1 MIQEIKDIEIINKK
15 LSNFNTSVK
24 EIGVYTKYYGYVD
37 NDSIVGF
44 LSFDFIYDR
53 AEINYIFVEK
63 DYRQQGIATKLLNY
77 MLDICDNECKN
88 ITLEVKE
95 SNKSAIKF
103 YLKNGFIEVARR
115 EKYYQDED
123 GILMIKEMK

>member
-1 MIQEIKDIEIINKK
+1 MIQEIRDIDIINEK

-24 EIGVYTKYYGYVD
+24 EIGVYTKYYSYIE
-37 NDSIVGF
+37 NDLIVGF
-44 LSFDFIYDR
+44 LSFDLIYDR
-53 AEINYIFVEK
+53 AEINYIFVEEK
-63 DYRQQGIATKLLNY
+63 YRKKGIATKLLNH
-77 MLDICDNECKN
+77 MLDICNNECNN

-95 SNKSAIKF
+95 SNKSAINF

>member
-1 MIQEIKDIEIINKK
+1 MIQEIRDINIINEK

-53 AEINYIFVEK
+53 AEINYIFVEEK
-63 DYRQQGIATKLLNY
+63 YRKKGIATKLLNH
-77 MLDICDNECKN
+77 MLDICNNECKN

>member
-1 MIQEIKDIEIINKK
+1 
-15 LSNFNTSVK
+15 
-24 EIGVYTKYYGYVD
+24 
-37 NDSIVGF
+37 
-44 LSFDFIYDR
+44 
-53 AEINYIFVEK
+53 
-63 DYRQQGIATKLLNY
+63 
-77 MLDICDNECKN
+77 MLDICNNECDN

-95 SNKSAIKF
+95 SNKSAINF

>member
-37 NDSIVGF
+37 NDFIVGF

-53 AEINYIFVEK
+53 AEINYIFVEEK
-63 DYRQQGIATKLLNY
+63 YRKKGIATKLLNH
-77 MLDICDNECKN
+77 MLDICNNECDN

-95 SNKSAIKF
+95 SNKSAINF

>member
-53 AEINYIFVEK
+53 AEINYIFVEEK
-63 DYRQQGIATKLLNY
+63 YRKKGIATKLLNH
-77 MLDICDNECKN
+77 MLDICNNECKN

>member
-63 DYRQQGIATKLLNY
+63 DYRQRGIATKLLNY

-95 SNKSAIKF
+95 SNKSAINF

>member
-1 MIQEIKDIEIINKK
+1 MIQEIKDIKIINDK
-15 LSNFNTSVK
+15 LSNFNTSIK
-24 EIGVYTKYYGYVD
+24 EIGVYTKYYAYVD

-44 LSFDFIYDR
+44 LSFDLIYDR

-77 MLDICDNECKN
+77 MLDICNNECEN

-95 SNKSAIKF
+95 SNKSAINF

>member
-63 DYRQQGIATKLLNY
+63 DYRQQGIATKLLNH
-77 MLDICDNECKN
+77 MLDICNNECKN

>member
-24 EIGVYTKYYGYVD
+24 EIGVYTKYSGYVD
-37 NDSIVGF
+37 NDLIVGF

>member
-1 MIQEIKDIEIINKK
+1 MIQDIKDINIINEK

-24 EIGVYTKYYGYVD
+24 EIGVYTKYYSYIE
-37 NDSIVGF
+37 NDLIVGF
-44 LSFDFIYDR
+44 LSFDLIYDR

-77 MLDICDNECKN
+77 MLDICDKECKN

>member
-1 MIQEIKDIEIINKK
+1 MIQEIKDINIINEK

-24 EIGVYTKYYGYVD
+24 EIGVYTKYYSYIE
-37 NDSIVGF
+37 NDLIVGF
-44 LSFDFIYDR
+44 LSFDLIYDR

-95 SNKSAIKF
+95 SNKSAINF

>member
-1 MIQEIKDIEIINKK
+1 MIQEIKDINIINEK

>member
-1 MIQEIKDIEIINKK
+1 MIQEIKDINIINEK

-24 EIGVYTKYYGYVD
+24 EIGVYTKYYSYIE
-37 NDSIVGF
+37 NDLIVGF
-44 LSFDFIYDR
+44 LSFDLIYDR
-53 AEINYIFVEK
+53 AEINYIFVEEK
-63 DYRQQGIATKLLNY
+63 YRKKGIATKLLNH
-77 MLDICDNECKN
+77 MLDICNNGCNN

-95 SNKSAIKF
+95 SNKSAINF

>member
-37 NDSIVGF
+37 NYSIVGF

-63 DYRQQGIATKLLNY
+63 DYRQQGIATILLNY

>member
-1 MIQEIKDIEIINKK
+1 MIQEIRDIDIINEK

-24 EIGVYTKYYGYVD
+24 EIGVYTKYYSYIE
-37 NDSIVGF
+37 NDLIVGF
-44 LSFDFIYDR
+44 LSFDLIYDR
-53 AEINYIFVEK
+53 AEINYIFVEEK
-63 DYRQQGIATKLLNY
+63 YRKKGIATKLLNH
-77 MLDICDNECKN
+77 MLDICNNGCNN

-95 SNKSAIKF
+95 SNKSAINF